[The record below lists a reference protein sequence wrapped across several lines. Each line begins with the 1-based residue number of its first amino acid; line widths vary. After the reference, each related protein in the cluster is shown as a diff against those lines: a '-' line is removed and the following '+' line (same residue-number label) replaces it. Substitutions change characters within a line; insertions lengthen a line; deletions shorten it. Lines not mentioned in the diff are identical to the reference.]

1 MVPYFLQRLGLDTTA
16 DERAIRRAYARELKK
31 IDQENDPDGF
41 QSLRSAYDAALL
53 WGRQT
58 NPAVPSSPERRDSHG
73 ADVSRGA
80 GTVASFAPPNVAV
93 PKLWRDSPLEP
104 SAAPAQRDDASD
116 IADKAYAGFMETFT
130 AAMADPQAIPDYAPW
145 QAAIE
150 DLLASEAL
158 VSIAAH
164 DIFERKV
171 AHLLTQGW
179 RRGHEAL
186 FVAAS
191 NVFRWNEDRRHLQR
205 FGNVGFIL
213 DRALQE
219 RALFDC
225 QQPKD
230 RALQRTL
237 IVRLRSSAEPTAK
250 ELRSSF
256 AILENVVRNFPTWM
270 GIITDVD
277 QLSRW
282 RALHAALPLRKQA
295 KPISVK
301 PATRASAK
309 TGSSGYG
316 WAAVLF
322 LIFLA
327 NAARLVGSGPTVPP
341 LALPTTSAT
350 SKLEMPLEPP
360 PASPASVG
368 TTSTSSAPP
377 IAPRPLSQKAVAAL
391 VKRAPSP
398 EVCDEVF
405 RISQVHGLGTP
416 QQDADPGPAFDRQI
430 MACVGKRYWPQSM
443 VADVSVEQAFRRE
456 KARLAIENK
465 KLQADL
471 AKIRLDP
478 PATYQPG
485 AVPHTKGIF
494 KDAANSTAAVSTPT
508 KPD

>member
-31 IDQENDPDGF
+31 IDQENDPEGF

-53 WGRQT
+53 WDKQT
-58 NPAVPSSPERRDSHG
+58 SRPVATSSTRADHQDAAGVSGPE
-73 ADVSRGA
+73 
-80 GTVASFAPPNVAV
+80 TVRSFAPRNVAV
-93 PKLWRDSPLEP
+93 PKLRRDLPQDMP
-104 SAAPAQRDDASD
+104 AAPAQRDDPSV
-116 IADKAYAGFMETFT
+116 IAERAYAGFMETFT
-130 AAMADPQAIPDYAPW
+130 QAMADPLAVPNYEPW

-150 DLLASEAL
+150 ELLESEAL
-158 VSIAAH
+158 VSIAAR

-179 RRGHEAL
+179 KRGHEAL

-205 FGNVGFIL
+205 FGNVGFVL

-250 ELRSSF
+250 ELQSSF
-256 AILENVVRNFPTWM
+256 AILENVVRNFPTWL

-282 RALHAALPLRKQA
+282 RELHAALPLRKQA

-327 NAARLVGSGPTVPP
+327 NAARLVGSGPTLPP
-341 LALPTTSAT
+341 LAVPTTSAT
-350 SKLEMPLEPP
+350 SKLELPLEPP
-360 PASPASVG
+360 PAPPGNVG
-368 TTSTSSAPP
+368 TTSTSFAPP

-443 VADVSVEQAFRRE
+443 VSDVSVEQAFRRE
-456 KARLAIENK
+456 KARLAVENR

-471 AKIRLDP
+471 AKIRLNP

-485 AVPHTKGIF
+485 AVPQVKGIF
-494 KDAANSTAAVSTPT
+494 KDSAIP
-508 KPD
+508 